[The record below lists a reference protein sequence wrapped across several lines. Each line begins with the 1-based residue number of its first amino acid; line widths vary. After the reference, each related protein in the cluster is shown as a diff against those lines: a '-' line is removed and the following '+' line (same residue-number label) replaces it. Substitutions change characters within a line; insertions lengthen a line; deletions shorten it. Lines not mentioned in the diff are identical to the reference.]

1 MEDIKISDFTANSVL
16 IEPSGYLE
24 RELGEKIKAA
34 AKTTLDQ
41 GNKNIV
47 ISFAGVN
54 RVNSL
59 GMSELID
66 TFDLIDNAGAEMWFV
81 EVRHDLLAI
90 LEAAGLLNLV
100 SQILTLEE
108 ARQALK

>member
-1 MEDIKISDFTANSVL
+1 MENVRIEDFTTNSVL
-16 IEPSGYLE
+16 LVPSGYLE
-24 RELGEKIKAA
+24 RDLGSAIKTAV
-34 AKTTLDQ
+34 KTVLEQ
-41 GNKNIV
+41 GNKNVV
-47 ISFAGVN
+47 ISFAEVN

-81 EVRHDLLAI
+81 DVRNDLRAI

-100 SQILTLEE
+100 SQILTMEE
-108 ARQALK
+108 ARRALT

>member
-1 MEDIKISDFTANSVL
+1 MENVRIEDFTTNSVL
-16 IEPSGYLE
+16 LVPSGYLE
-24 RELGEKIKAA
+24 RDLGVAIKNAVKTVLEK
-34 AKTTLDQ
+34 
-41 GNKNIV
+41 GNKNVV
-47 ISFAGVN
+47 ISFAEVN

-81 EVRHDLLAI
+81 DVRNDLRAI

-100 SQILTLEE
+100 SQILPMEE
-108 ARQALK
+108 ARRALS